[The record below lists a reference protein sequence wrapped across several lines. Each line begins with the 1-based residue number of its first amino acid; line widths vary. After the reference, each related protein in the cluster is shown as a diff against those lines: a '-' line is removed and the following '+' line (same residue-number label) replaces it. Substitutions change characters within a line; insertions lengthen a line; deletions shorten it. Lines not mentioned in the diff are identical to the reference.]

1 VIPAQYRAIAAA
13 ALAAAL
19 LLAGFGAGW
28 TAQGWRKDTAL
39 QSLKAEH
46 AQALKAAAETALAET
61 QKAKARETELQN
73 QIEGIA
79 DEARQLQA
87 ARDAAAADAAD
98 ARQRMLNAARSAASR
113 CASGSVAAIAGGGQ
127 AGQLPGSMSDGDRL
141 LRVLGELDGA
151 AGAYA
156 DAADRS
162 RAAGLA
168 CERSYNA
175 AREALRPKK

>member
-1 VIPAQYRAIAAA
+1 MIPAQYRAIAAV

-19 LLAGFGAGW
+19 LLASFGAGW
-28 TAQGWRKDTAL
+28 TVQGWRKDAAL
-39 QSLKAEH
+39 EALKAGH
-46 AQALKAAAETALAET
+46 AQALKTAAETALAET

-113 CASGSVAAIAGGGQ
+113 CAAGSVASAARGGSAGNM
-127 AGQLPGSMSDGDRL
+127 PGSMSDGERL

-156 DAADRS
+156 DAADRA

-175 AREALRPKK
+175 AREAVKP

>member
-1 VIPAQYRAIAAA
+1 VIPVQYRAVAAA
-13 ALAAAL
+13 WLAVVL

-46 AQALKAAAETALAET
+46 AQAMKAAAETALAET
-61 QKAKARETELQN
+61 QKAKARETELQTK
-73 QIEGIA
+73 IEGIA

-98 ARQRMLNAARSAASR
+98 ARQRMLNAARGAASR
-113 CASGSVAAIAGGGQ
+113 CATGSTSAIARGSQTGSM
-127 AGQLPGSMSDGDRL
+127 PGSMSDGDRL

-175 AREALRPKK
+175 AREAVKPKK